1 MYLEI
6 STLFKKIVIYY
17 RMVLKQLQISLRLFD
32 STSLSVLSFL
42 SDFEIILIRVLA
54 KPVYINDNIDKN
66 CKST

>member
-1 MYLEI
+1 
-6 STLFKKIVIYY
+6 
-17 RMVLKQLQISLRLFD
+17 MVLKQLQISLRLFD

-66 CKST
+66 FKST